1 MSLLAE
7 KVGLGDLWSKTDEEW
22 VRSFVNEEHPA
33 WEGFDFD
40 KAVDEGIWGRP
51 DGIYDSQIVFADGV
65 FATPS
70 TKFTFYND
78 DLVEFEEEVP
88 CYKPMLEDPKSEL
101 GEKYPLVFL
110 QYHDRMN
117 VHTQHIGI
125 PALAGVMDEPWLEM
139 NPVDAKERNIS
150 DGDVVSITN
159 DRGACKMKVLLTE
172 GIIPGTVATQSGWTP
187 DYTIEGN
194 YQTLTHLTL
203 NPTEEHISQTCTAFY
218 DVLVEVEKA

>member
-1 MSLLAE
+1 MLPACNYWEKWDFLDRSPWVFFQSPAVTPAGESKSDVEIMSLLAA

-40 KAVDEGIWGRP
+40 KAVEEGIWGRP

-65 FATPS
+65 FKTPS

-88 CYKPMLEDPKSEL
+88 CYKPMLEDPKGPL

-125 PALAGVMDEPWLEM
+125 PALAGIQDELCW
-139 NPVDAKERNIS
+139 R
-150 DGDVVSITN
+150 
-159 DRGACKMKVLLTE
+159 
-172 GIIPGTVATQSGWTP
+172 
-187 DYTIEGN
+187 
-194 YQTLTHLTL
+194 
-203 NPTEEHISQTCTAFY
+203 
-218 DVLVEVEKA
+218 

>member
-1 MSLLAE
+1 MF
-7 KVGLGDLWSKTDEEW
+7 K
-22 VRSFVNEEHPA
+22 
-33 WEGFDFD
+33 
-40 KAVDEGIWGRP
+40 
-51 DGIYDSQIVFADGV
+51 
-65 FATPS
+65 TPS

-88 CYKPMLEDPKSEL
+88 CYKPMLEDPKGPL

-125 PALAGVMDEPWLEM
+125 PALAGIQDEPLLEM
-139 NPVDAKERNIS
+139 NPVDAKARGIA

-159 DRGACKMKVLLTE
+159 DRGACKMKVFVTE
-172 GIIPGTVATQSGWTP
+172 GIVPGTVATQSGWTP

>member
-1 MSLLAE
+1 ME
-7 KVGLGDLWSKTDEEW
+7 
-22 VRSFVNEEHPA
+22 
-33 WEGFDFD
+33 
-40 KAVDEGIWGRP
+40 EGIWGRP

-65 FATPS
+65 FKTPS

-78 DLVEFEEEVP
+78 APGGIRGRSCPATSP
-88 CYKPMLEDPKSEL
+88 CWRIRRGPL

-125 PALAGVMDEPWLEM
+125 PALAGIQDEPLLEM
-139 NPVDAKERNIS
+139 NPVDAKARGIA

-159 DRGACKMKVLLTE
+159 DRGACKMKVFVTE
-172 GIIPGTVATQSGWTP
+172 GIVPGTVATQSGWTP

-203 NPTEEHISQTCTAFY
+203 NPTEEHIFPDLHGILRRAGGSREGVGATW
-218 DVLVEVEKA
+218 LSNMEW